1 MNYYPFHIGDYI
13 SHTSHLSDA
22 EDLAYRRLIDLYYQT
37 EKPFKH
43 NLNWLSRKIKST
55 PEIVDLILN
64 EFFEF
69 ENDQWHSKRADEEI
83 SKYQAKADSAR
94 NANRIKSAKISS
106 LKSELKS
113 EPLQIVTNNQEPI
126 TINHKPITN
135 IKPLSDFDLFWMAY
149 PKKVGKEAAR
159 KSWDKVKPDLKTVL
173 ETLKWQK
180 QSDQWFKNNGQYIP
194 NPSTYLNQHR
204 FLDQRNDNREAF

>member
-1 MNYYPFHIGDYI
+1 MHYFQHNIADYRKDTAHLTLLEHGVYRQLLDQYYLNEKPLSLDQDKLMRLLCARSEGEIKAVLSVLGDFFEKTELGYI
-13 SHTSHLSDA
+13 HKRCDA
-22 EDLAYRRLIDLYYQT
+22 EIEAFQSKQVKAVAAANKRWNNADAMQT
-37 EKPFKH
+37 
-43 NLNWLSRKIKST
+43 
-55 PEIVDLILN
+55 
-64 EFFEF
+64 
-69 ENDQWHSKRADEEI
+69 HSEP
-83 SKYQAKADSAR
+83 
-94 NANRIKSAKISS
+94 NANHK
-106 LKSELKS
+106 
-113 EPLQIVTNNQEPI
+113 PI

-135 IKPLSDFDLFWMAY
+135 IKPLSDFDLFYMAY

-204 FLDQRNDNREAF
+204 FLDQRNDDGEIF

>member
-1 MNYYPFHIGDYI
+1 MHYFQHNIADYRKD
-13 SHTSHLSDA
+13 TMHLSLL
-22 EDLAYRRLIDLYYQT
+22 EHGVYRQLLDQYYLNEQPLSDDPERIMRLINAKTDE
-37 EKPFKH
+37 EKQAV
-43 NLNWLSRKIKST
+43 LNILS
-55 PEIVDLILN
+55 D
-64 EFFEF
+64 FFEETTIGF
-69 ENDQWHSKRADEEI
+69 IHKRCDLEI
-83 SKYQAKADSAR
+83 KTYNEKSMKAS
-94 NANRIKSAKISS
+94 NSAKIR
-106 LKSELKS
+106 LDNANGMQTHS
-113 EPLQIVTNNQEPI
+113 EPNANHKPI

>member
-1 MNYYPFHIGDYI
+1 MHYFQHNIADYRKDTAHLTLLEHGVYRQLLDQYYLNEKPLPLDQDKLMRLLCARSEGEIRAVLSVLGDFFEKTELGYI
-13 SHTSHLSDA
+13 HKRCDA
-22 EDLAYRRLIDLYYQT
+22 EIEAFQSKQVKAVAAANKRWNNADAMQT
-37 EKPFKH
+37 
-43 NLNWLSRKIKST
+43 
-55 PEIVDLILN
+55 
-64 EFFEF
+64 
-69 ENDQWHSKRADEEI
+69 HSEP
-83 SKYQAKADSAR
+83 
-94 NANRIKSAKISS
+94 NANHK
-106 LKSELKS
+106 
-113 EPLQIVTNNQEPI
+113 PI

>member
-1 MNYYPFHIGDYI
+1 MHYFQHNIADYRKDTAHLTLLEHGVYRQLLDQYYLNEKPLPLNQDKLMRLLCARSEGEIKAVLSVLGDFFEKTELGYI
-13 SHTSHLSDA
+13 HKRCDA
-22 EDLAYRRLIDLYYQT
+22 EIEAFQSKQVKAVAAANKRWNNADAMQT
-37 EKPFKH
+37 
-43 NLNWLSRKIKST
+43 
-55 PEIVDLILN
+55 
-64 EFFEF
+64 
-69 ENDQWHSKRADEEI
+69 HSEP
-83 SKYQAKADSAR
+83 
-94 NANRIKSAKISS
+94 NANHK
-106 LKSELKS
+106 
-113 EPLQIVTNNQEPI
+113 PI

-135 IKPLSDFDLFWMAY
+135 IKPLSDFDLFYMAY

-204 FLDQRNDNREAF
+204 FLDQRNDDGEIF